1 MKHFIL
7 LLSLFQISLLF
18 GQSDNCTG
26 TPPALTVGTSCTPTA
41 YSIPTS
47 YFDNFSSEPSC
58 GYDDVDGFFQ
68 FTATSTYTNVTI
80 TDATA
85 NGPNPGLMVVSG
97 TCGGTL
103 TSLGCSQS
111 TVTNGNNESVS
122 FNTVIGQV
130 YLVVIFA
137 TNASNTGAPSQA
149 TTGTICVTESSYTG
163 PVIASECANYVNICS
178 NAGFQIDPNGYGAIN
193 EIPASGTTGN
203 PYYDPFWG
211 PLSPW
216 GGGNMGCLQIGES
229 NSTWMVI
236 NVYTAGN
243 LAFSL
248 GAGGAQAG
256 YYDWIMYP
264 YTGPSTCTAISGG
277 TLAPVRCNWN
287 AVNYGGTGLAST
299 LPSGGNSGN
308 FEPVLPV
315 AANTQYIICFS
326 NYSSVAT
333 TVPIVFNGT
342 ATVGCSALGVNTSN
356 FTVNTDCEND
366 AALISWEAPLES
378 SSTYQVQRSYTG
390 EAWEI
395 IGTVG
400 SSSSSDASTQF
411 YSFRDAIEKDK
422 VVYYRLKETSPDQIS
437 NYSELKAVSCKSGI
451 SPNTLS
457 PNPSSEL
464 TNLTYYSK
472 QAGTLHIFDAVGRPI
487 EEVSLENTQ
496 GKIILKPIDVSGL
509 QAGAYRF
516 VIDVGTESST
526 IQFIKK

>member
-1 MKHFIL
+1 MRRFL
-7 LLSLFQISLLF
+7 LLLFAFQVSLLF

-26 TPPALTVGTSCTPTA
+26 TPPALTVGTTCTPTA

-47 YFDNFSSEPSC
+47 FFDNFSSEPSC

-80 TDATA
+80 TDATPG
-85 NGPNPGLMVVSG
+85 GPNPGLMVVSG

-103 TSLGCSQS
+103 NPLGCSQS

-137 TNASNTGAPSQA
+137 TNAGNTGPPASA
-149 TTGTICVTESSYTG
+149 TTGTICVTQSTYTG
-163 PVIASECANYVNICS
+163 PVVASECASYVNICS

-193 EIPASGTTGN
+193 EIPASGTLGN

-211 PLSPW
+211 PVSPW

-243 LAFSL
+243 LAFSF

-264 YTGPSTCTAISGG
+264 YTGPSTCTAISAG

-299 LPSGGNSGN
+299 LPSGGNAGN
-308 FEPVLPV
+308 YEPLLPV
-315 AANTQYIICFS
+315 AASTQYIICFS
-326 NYSSVAT
+326 NYSSASS
-333 TVPIVFNGT
+333 TVPIAFSGT
-342 ATVGCSALGVNTSN
+342 ATVGCSALGINTSN
-356 FTVNTDCEND
+356 FTVNTDCESD

-378 SSTYQVQRSYTG
+378 SSTYEIQRSYTG

-400 SSSSSDASTQF
+400 SPSSSDASTQF
-411 YSFRDAIEKDK
+411 YTFRNAIEKDK
-422 VVYYRLKETSPDQIS
+422 MVLYRLKETNSNQIS
-437 NYSELKAVSCKSGI
+437 SYSELKSVSCKSGI

-472 QAGTLHIFDAVGRPI
+472 QAGVLHVFDAVGRSI
-487 EEVSLENTQ
+487 EQISLENTN
-496 GKIILKPIDVSGL
+496 GKIVLKPIDVSGL

-516 VIDVGTESST
+516 VIDLGTETST